1 VQIWEHWT
9 KGTIL
14 EIADP
19 SLANNNIPEDKI
31 RAYIHIGLMCV
42 QESPADR
49 PAMSAVN
56 VILNRDAASLQTPS
70 KPAFCLRAGSAD
82 QEPLQVASDGG
93 GMPAAV
99 SANHASVTELVPR

>member
-9 KGTIL
+9 KGTII

-19 SLANNNIPEDKI
+19 SLLNSVPEDKI
-31 RAYIHIGLMCV
+31 RTYIHIGLMCV
-42 QESPADR
+42 QERPADR

-56 VILNRDAASLQTPS
+56 VILNRDAASLQAPC

-82 QEPLQVASDGG
+82 QEPHQVASDEG
-93 GMPAAV
+93 GMPAVV
-99 SANHASVTELVPR
+99 SPNEVSVTELVPR